1 MLKLTGKKLTALAVA
16 AISTLTISATAF
28 AAGFTMA
35 DAQSMAAK
43 LVPASATH
51 VGTQEDFDEY
61 EFKFFDS
68 TTVISYEVEVS
79 KFTQAV
85 KEYKMEAEMAMG
97 SRNIVLSAADAQ
109 AVVTSEYPNASF
121 HKVKLDMDDGLYE
134 YELKF
139 VTPELRGEMVLNPE
153 TGAVLEKELRYN
165 VR

>member
-68 TTVISYEVEVS
+68 TTVTSYEVEVS

-139 VTPELRGEMVLNPE
+139 VTPELRGEKVMNPE

>member
-68 TTVISYEVEVS
+68 TTVTSYEVEVS

-139 VTPELRGEMVLNPE
+139 VTPELRGEMVLHPE

>member
-1 MLKLTGKKLTALAVA
+1 MLKLTGKKLTAFAVV

-68 TTVISYEVEVS
+68 TTVTSYEVEVS

>member
-68 TTVISYEVEVS
+68 TTVTSYEVEVS
-79 KFTQAV
+79 KFNQAV

>member
-68 TTVISYEVEVS
+68 TTVTSYEVEVS

-97 SRNIVLSAADAQ
+97 SRNIV
-109 AVVTSEYPNASF
+109 TSYSPQQ
-121 HKVKLDMDDGLYE
+121 M
-134 YELKF
+134 
-139 VTPELRGEMVLNPE
+139 R
-153 TGAVLEKELRYN
+153 RQ
-165 VR
+165 

>member
-68 TTVISYEVEVS
+68 TTVTSYEVEVS

-85 KEYKMEAEMAMG
+85 KEYKMEVEMAMG

>member
-35 DAQSMAAK
+35 DAQQMAAK

-51 VGTQEDFDEY
+51 VGTQEDFNEY
-61 EFKFFDS
+61 EFKFFDNS
-68 TTVISYEVEVS
+68 TATSYEVEVS
-79 KFTQAV
+79 KFAQAV
-85 KEYKMEAEMAMG
+85 KEYKMEAAMAMG

>member
-43 LVPASATH
+43 LVPTSATH

-68 TTVISYEVEVS
+68 TTVTSYEVEVS

>member
-35 DAQSMAAK
+35 DAQHMALK

-68 TTVISYEVEVS
+68 TTVTSYEVEVS

>member
-51 VGTQEDFDEY
+51 AGTQEDFDEY

-68 TTVISYEVEVS
+68 TTVTSYEVEVS

>member
-68 TTVISYEVEVS
+68 TTVTSYEVEVS

-153 TGAVLEKELRYN
+153 TGAVIEKELRYN

>member
-1 MLKLTGKKLTALAVA
+1 MLKLTGKKLTALAA
-16 AISTLTISATAF
+16 AALATLAISATAF
-28 AAGFTMA
+28 AAAFTAA

-51 VGTQEDFDEY
+51 VATKEDFNEY
-61 EFKFFDS
+61 EFKFFDNG
-68 TTVISYEVEVS
+68 TATSYEVEIS
-79 KFTQAV
+79 KLTQSV
-85 KEYKMEAEMAMG
+85 KEYKMEARTILG

-109 AVVTSEYPNASF
+109 SVVTKEYPNASF

-139 VTPELRGEMVLNPE
+139 TTPELRGEMVLNPE
-153 TGAVLEKELRYN
+153 TGAVIEKELRYN

>member
-1 MLKLTGKKLTALAVA
+1 MLKLTGKKLTALAA
-16 AISTLTISATAF
+16 AALTTLTISATAF
-28 AAGFTMA
+28 AAAFTSA

-43 LVPASATH
+43 LVPASASH
-51 VGTQEDFDEY
+51 VGTQEDFNEY
-61 EFKFFDS
+61 EFKFFDNA
-68 TTVISYEVEVS
+68 TATSYEVEIS
-79 KFTQAV
+79 KLTQSV
-85 KEYKMEAEMAMG
+85 KEYKMEARTILG

-109 AVVTSEYPNASF
+109 AVVTKEYPNF

-139 VTPELRGEMVLNPE
+139 TTPELRGEMVLNPE

>member
-1 MLKLTGKKLTALAVA
+1 MLKLTGKKLTALAA
-16 AISTLTISATAF
+16 AALTTLTISATAF
-28 AAGFTMA
+28 AAAFTAA

-51 VGTQEDFDEY
+51 VATKEDFNEY
-61 EFKFFDS
+61 EFKFFDNG
-68 TTVISYEVEVS
+68 TATSYEVEIS
-79 KFTQAV
+79 KLTQSV
-85 KEYKMEAEMAMG
+85 KEYKMEARTILG

-109 AVVTSEYPNASF
+109 AVGTKEYPNASF
-121 HKVKLDMDDGLYE
+121 HNVKLDMDDGLYE

-139 VTPELRGEMVLNPE
+139 TTPELRGEMVLNPE

>member
-51 VGTQEDFDEY
+51 VGTHEDFDEY
-61 EFKFFDS
+61 EFKYFDNG
-68 TTVISYEVEVS
+68 TATSYEVEVS

-109 AVVTSEYPNASF
+109 AVVTSEYPNATF

-153 TGAVLEKELRYN
+153 TGAVIEKELRYN

>member
-68 TTVISYEVEVS
+68 TTVTSYEVEVS
-79 KFTQAV
+79 KFTQTV

-153 TGAVLEKELRYN
+153 TGAVIEKELRYN

>member
-68 TTVISYEVEVS
+68 TTITSYEVEVS

>member
-35 DAQSMAAK
+35 AAQSMAAK

-68 TTVISYEVEVS
+68 TTVTSYEVEVS

>member
-1 MLKLTGKKLTALAVA
+1 MLKFTGKKLTALAVA

-68 TTVISYEVEVS
+68 TTVTSYEVEVS

>member
-68 TTVISYEVEVS
+68 TTVTSYEVEVS

-97 SRNIVLSAADAQ
+97 SRNIALSAADAQ

>member
-1 MLKLTGKKLTALAVA
+1 MLKLTGKKLTALAA
-16 AISTLTISATAF
+16 AALTTLTISATAF
-28 AAGFTMA
+28 AAAFTSA

-51 VGTQEDFDEY
+51 VATKEDFDEY
-61 EFKFFDS
+61 EFKFFDNG
-68 TTVISYEVEVS
+68 TATSYEVEIS
-79 KFTQAV
+79 KLTQSV
-85 KEYKMEAEMAMG
+85 KEYKMEARTILG

-109 AVVTSEYPNASF
+109 AVVTKEYPKASF

-139 VTPELRGEMVLNPE
+139 TTPELRGEMVLNPE
-153 TGAVLEKELRYN
+153 TGAVIEKELRYN

>member
-68 TTVISYEVEVS
+68 PTVTSYEVEVS